1 MIELLTDCHR
11 SPVRDR
17 IGRASKAATRAM
29 VVGVALMAGADA
41 ALAQA
46 LDIDAPEIKAGE
58 REIRSINILN
68 RGYRP
73 VSAGEPRSSHEIDL
87 GYSPVDWFKGIV
99 HLDIENLI
107 GDGAIADHIGLESF
121 VALRKAGDEGGLAL
135 TWYTG
140 VMISTDELST
150 SSLVFGPILKLSRG
164 KGSVTLN
171 SYFDHTFGRNS
182 GPGVNL
188 AYALQAKYELSERV
202 AIGVEGFG
210 RIENLGSAPVWDEQD
225 HRIGPG
231 VFLSWDGEGGRG
243 YGLDIGVLSGLTD
256 AAPDV
261 TLKVTFG
268 TTF

>member
-1 MIELLTDCHR
+1 MTVKSQHLFPARRLGLRAAVLALGTIVLL
-11 SPVRDR
+11 PPE
-17 IGRASKAATRAM
+17 RA
-29 VVGVALMAGADA
+29 D
-41 ALAQA
+41 AQA

-73 VSAGEPRSSHEIDL
+73 RSAGNPRSSHEIDL
-87 GYSPVDWFKGIV
+87 GYSPVDWFKSIV

-107 GDGAIADHIGLESF
+107 GEGAIADHIGLESF
-121 VALRKAGDEGGLAL
+121 VALRKAGDKGGLAL

-140 VMISTDELST
+140 LMISTDELST
-150 SSLVFGPILKLSRG
+150 NSLVFGPIFKLSQG

-171 SYFDHTFGRNS
+171 SYFDHTFGHNS
-182 GPGVNL
+182 TPGVNL
-188 AYALQAKYELSERV
+188 AYALQAKYELNERV

-210 RIENLGSAPVWDEQD
+210 RIENLGSAPVRDEQD
-225 HRIGPG
+225 HRVGPG

-243 YGLDIGVLSGLTD
+243 YGLDLGLLAGLTD

-261 TLKVTFG
+261 TLKVNFG